1 MRRGSSSLLLFTT
14 VFCGNSSVGRAQ
26 PCQGW
31 GREFESRFPLTGRS
45 NGGMVDTK
53 DLKSFGQKWPC
64 EFESRFEHNNSAKL
78 SFRKFRA
85 FSVAL
90 RLGRS
95 LRTAR
100 SLQAVR
106 TPRTLRSVRPT
117 RATRGPQSGTR
128 GAGPQG
134 HSRPSRP
141 AGCPSCQGWRH

>member
-90 RLGRS
+90 RPGRS

-106 TPRTLRSVRPT
+106 PPRTLRSVRPT
-117 RATRGPQSGTR
+117 RATRGRQTDR
-128 GAGPQG
+128 HGAGLRG
-134 HSRPSRP
+134 RSRPSRP
-141 AGCPSCQGWRH
+141 EGCPGCRGWRR